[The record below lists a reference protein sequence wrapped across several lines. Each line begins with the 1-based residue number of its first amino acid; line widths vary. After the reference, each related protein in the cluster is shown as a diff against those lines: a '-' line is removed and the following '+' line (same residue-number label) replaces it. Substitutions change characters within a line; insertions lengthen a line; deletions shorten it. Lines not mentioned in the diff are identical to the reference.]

1 MNEYE
6 FPNELEADVE
16 RPAKEFAKKRGWF
29 VVKLMRCDIDSM
41 PDDLFHRRGVTM
53 YIEFKRPG
61 EQPSKKQRSRHREL
75 RAHGIPVHVCDN
87 LDTAYDLLA

>member
-1 MNEYE
+1 
-6 FPNELEADVE
+6 
-16 RPAKEFAKKRGWF
+16 
-29 VVKLMRCDIDSM
+29 
-41 PDDLFHRRGVTM
+41 M

-61 EQPSKKQRSRHREL
+61 EPPSKKQRIRHREL